1 MFKVISVRGN
11 SVRVSAAGL
20 VTFDVTV
27 VDLHGQGIIQKPKGV
42 YVHDK
47 DMPRLVKVVLEAFYT
62 ENKGRTENE
71 TKVSA

>member
-11 SVRVSAAGL
+11 SVRVNAAGL

-27 VDLHGQGIIQKPKGV
+27 IDIKGQGIIQKPKGV
-42 YVHDK
+42 YIHEK

-62 ENKGRTENE
+62 ANKGINENE
-71 TKVSA
+71 ATISA